1 MLKNLQL
8 LQRLKIWQ
16 KLVLIAV
23 FMGLPIPFLAGLYV
37 TEKNK
42 TIEFAQRELYGTEYL
57 SPLHALSKELIQH
70 RALTNAFLRGE
81 TRLLSQLNESAQ
93 AVERQLLTAEALDR
107 KNSGLTGLGYGALLQ
122 TSDKLRTLRQ
132 QWEELKNQTQKGAA
146 KEVFDAHS
154 KILADLR
161 SLIVF
166 AGDQSNLILDPD
178 LDTYYLMDAVV
189 IQIPRLTD
197 EVGRLQG
204 LGAGLAAEKK
214 ATAEE
219 LGQAA
224 SVFDQVQAS
233 LQNLESGLSKAYA
246 ANPSL
251 KEQHAGQAESAN
263 KEAAKFAAWA
273 SQQLPAGTAATPQTA
288 DVTQFL
294 ANGKQTIEA
303 LQRLN
308 ELALND
314 LSHLLQVR
322 ASKVARE
329 RNLALGLTV
338 LGLLLTALAV
348 TLIARGINRQTRAIT
363 QLIVQIDSG
372 NFEER
377 APVLTADELGR
388 AAQAF
393 NTMLDNTRGLMQ
405 SRSERD
411 EIQRSIMKL
420 LDEVSG
426 VARGDL
432 SREAEVTDGM
442 TGAIADAFNY
452 MTEQLRNIIGKVQ
465 TVAREV
471 NVSASATQH
480 NTQQLAEDS
489 KQRAEQLV
497 NAARDID
504 AMAFSIRNVAETA
517 EASKIVARKT
527 LETAQRGS
535 KILQHTVKGV
545 SQVRDQV
552 QASAQNVK
560 QLGDTSREIGEV
572 VQVLE
577 EIAKRT
583 NVLAL
588 HASIQAASAGE
599 AGRGFAVVVREVEH
613 LAARLTEAAK
623 LIGELVKRTLLNAQ
637 TAVTAMEESSRGV
650 QEGTGLIC
658 AAGDA
663 LLEIEQVLA
672 QLAELVQSISRT
684 TEQQTKESAAVS
696 ATMLQLSEATRQ
708 TATGI
713 SRSALTATQL
723 AALADD
729 LNGSVASF
737 KLEGKLAGKLAA
749 QEPGTGRLRRLNHGS
764 LRPVSVPVSVE
775 EWGSDQYFTR
785 N

>member
-42 TIEFAQRELYGTEYL
+42 TIEFAQKELYGVEYL
-57 SPLHALSKELIQH
+57 SPLHALSKELVQH
-70 RALTNAFLRGE
+70 STLASAFMRGE

-107 KNSGLTGLGYGALLQ
+107 KETGLSGFSYGALLQ
-122 TSDKLRTLRQ
+122 SSSKLHALRQ
-132 QWEELKNQTQKGAA
+132 KWEELKRQTQKGAA
-146 KEVFDAHS
+146 KEVFDAHTQ
-154 KILADLR
+154 ILADLK

-189 IQIPRLTD
+189 IQIPRLTE

-204 LGAGLAAEKK
+204 IGAGIAAAKK
-214 ATAEE
+214 ATAAE
-219 LGQAA
+219 LGQAPI
-224 SVFDQVQAS
+224 VFGQVQAS
-233 LQNLESGLSKAYA
+233 LQNLASGISKAYA

-251 KEQHAGQAESAN
+251 KEQHAGQAESVN
-263 KEAAKFAAWA
+263 KEVVNFAAWVN
-273 SQQLPAGTAATPQTA
+273 QQLLDSTEATLQTA
-288 DVTQFL
+288 EVAQFL
-294 ANGKQTIEA
+294 VGGEQASAA

-314 LSHLLQVR
+314 LGHLLQVR

-329 RNLALGLTV
+329 RNFALGLTV
-338 LGLLLTALAV
+338 LGLLLTVLAV
-348 TLIARGINRQTRAIT
+348 TIITRGINQQTQAIT
-363 QLIVQIDSG
+363 QLIGHIDAG

-377 APVLTADELGR
+377 APVLLADELGR
-388 AAQAF
+388 TAQAF

-432 SREAEVTDGM
+432 SREAVVTDGM

-452 MTEQLRNIIGKVQ
+452 MIEQLRNIIGKVQ
-465 TVAREV
+465 TVAHEV
-471 NVSASATQH
+471 NVSATATQH
-480 NTQQLAEDS
+480 NTQQLAAES
-489 KQRAEQLV
+489 KQRAEQLGS
-497 NAARDID
+497 AARDID

-517 EASKIVARKT
+517 EASKIVAQKT

-535 KILQHTVKGV
+535 KILQNTIKGV
-545 SQVRDQV
+545 TQVRAQV

-588 HASIQAASAGE
+588 HASIQAASAGD

-613 LAARLTEAAK
+613 LAARSTEAAK
-623 LIGELVKRTLLNAQ
+623 LIGELVKRTRLNAQ
-637 TAVTAMEESSRGV
+637 TAASAIEESSRGV
-650 QEGTGLIC
+650 HEGTGLIC
-658 AAGDA
+658 EAGDA

-672 QLAELVQSISRT
+672 QLAELIQSISLS
-684 TEQQTKESAAVS
+684 TELQTKESAAVS

-713 SRSALTATQL
+713 SRSAVTATQL

-737 KLEGKLAGKLAA
+737 KLTA
-749 QEPGTGRLRRLNHGS
+749 QVRANGRPSRLTGNS
-764 LRPVSVPVSVE
+764 LRPVSVE
-775 EWGSDQYFTR
+775 EWGSDQYFTQ